1 MSYEKSMDEL
11 EKIVNR
17 LSNEKINLEE
27 GIKLYSDGIE
37 IAKKAMQELNAFK
50 GSIEILNKDLTQLE
64 TELDE
69 DTALNDED
77 NMDSDE
83 SDED

>member
-64 TELDE
+64 TALDE